1 MKNILGAPKISVV
14 IIGKNEGERLIRC
27 IKSVQEMSS
36 HGGEVQVI
44 YVDTASSDGSPQH
57 AADLGAQVICL
68 QPVRPCAAVARNA
81 GWSLATGPLVLFLDG
96 DTILHPDFVVNV
108 LPLFNDESVAVVC
121 GQRREIDL
129 ESSVFNR
136 VLDLDW
142 VNPAGPTDYCGGDA
156 IIRKAVLDEVE
167 GYDESLI
174 AGEEPD
180 MCRRMREKGY
190 VIQQVDRPMTGHD
203 LAIHRWGQYWRRAT
217 RTGHAYAEVSE
228 RYRNTPLPLW
238 ARESRQ
244 NVIRGLGLL
253 LLGPTGLMAAILWP
267 SGAFALAVVGI
278 YGVLVLRSAYKFRW
292 KGADLVTMLLYGV
305 HSHLQQIP
313 ILFGQLTYWKKRLAG
328 DRQSLIEYKEV
339 ST

>member
-1 MKNILGAPKISVV
+1 MKNILVAPKISVV
-14 IIGKNEGERLIRC
+14 IIGRNEGERLIRC
-27 IKSVQEMSS
+27 IKSVKDMCPY
-36 HGGEVQVI
+36 GGEVELI
-44 YVDTASSDGSPQH
+44 YVDTSSNDGSPRH

-81 GWSLATGPLVLFLDG
+81 GWRLATGPLVLFLDG

-108 LPLFNDESVAVVC
+108 LPLFDDERVAVVC
-121 GQRREIDL
+121 GQRREINL
-129 ESSVFNR
+129 GSSVFNR

-156 IIRKAVLDEVE
+156 IIRRAVLEEVA
-167 GYDESLI
+167 GYDETLI

-190 VIQQVDRPMTGHD
+190 VIQQADRPMTGHD
-203 LAIHRWGQYWRRAT
+203 LAIHQWGQYWLRAT
-217 RTGHAYAEVSE
+217 RTGHAYAEVSA

-253 LLGPTGLMAAILWP
+253 LLAPTGLVAAILWP
-267 SGAFALAVVGI
+267 SWTPALAVVGI
-278 YGVLVLRSAYKFRW
+278 YVALVLRSAYKFRW
-292 KGADLVTMLLYGV
+292 KGGDPVTMVLYGV

-313 ILFGQLTYWKKRLAG
+313 ILLGQLSYWKQRLAG
-328 DRQSLIEYKEV
+328 NRQSLIEYKEV